1 MVFSS
6 QVFLFLFL
14 PLVLCLYLVLG
25 RWFRNLVLLTAS
37 LFFYA
42 WGEQEVVLLMLTSIA
57 GNYAFG
63 RWLGATLER
72 GARAKGVVALSL
84 VFNLG
89 LLVVFKYANWIWR
102 TLSDLSETL
111 GLSPEG
117 WPAIGEVC
125 GPVLMAMGLIE
136 SPLAADWEI
145 RLPIGISFFTFQ
157 AMSYVLDIYRR
168 EAQVQKNPIHFATY
182 IALFPQLIAG
192 PIVRYRDIALQLVER
207 TVTLAGFSYGVRRFV
222 VGLGKKMLIANIV
235 ALQAD
240 RIFELPL
247 EQISAPLAWF
257 GTLCYTLQIY
267 FDFSGYS
274 DMAIGLGHMFGF
286 RFLEN
291 FNFPYISR
299 SITEFWRRWHISLSS
314 WYRDYLYI
322 PLGGNRC
329 SPLRVYCNLLI
340 VFVLCGLWHGASWS
354 FLVWGLYHGLFLV
367 LERLGLRRSL
377 EKLPSPLRHA
387 YTLVVVMIGWVFFRA
402 TDLEQALGLLG
413 TMAGMG
419 AEGAAR
425 LHPVGLFIDPVLA
438 LALVAGCIGSIPW
451 VRALGQRYERLR
463 SEGRGAGQCLT
474 MDAAAFLS
482 VVLIFLLSA
491 MEMSANTYNPFIYFR
506 F

>member
-1 MVFSS
+1 
-6 QVFLFLFL
+6 
-14 PLVLCLYLVLG
+14 
-25 RWFRNLVLLTAS
+25 LTAS

-42 WGEQEVVLLMLTSIA
+42 WGEQEVVILMLASIV

-63 RWLGATLER
+63 RWLGSAQER
-72 GARAKGVVALSL
+72 GERGKGVVTLSL
-84 VFNLG
+84 VFNLA
-89 LLVVFKYANWIWR
+89 LLVVFKYANWIWE
-102 TLSDLSETL
+102 TLSGLMVEL
-111 GLSPEG
+111 GLSSTGLPV
-117 WPAIGEVC
+117 IGEVC
-125 GPVLMAMGLIE
+125 GPPLMAMGLIDA
-136 SPLAADWEI
+136 PLAADWQI

-157 AMSYVLDIYRR
+157 AMSYVIDIYRR
-168 EAQVQKNPIHFATY
+168 DAEVQKNPIHFATY

-192 PIVRYRDIALQLVER
+192 PIVRYRDIAKQLVER
-207 TVTLAGFSYGVRRFV
+207 TVTLSGFAYGVRRFV

-247 EQISAPLAWF
+247 EQVSAPLAWF

-329 SPLRVYCNLLI
+329 SPLRVYGNLLT
-340 VFVLCGLWHGASWS
+340 VFILCGLWHGASWS

-367 LERLGLRRSL
+367 IERLGLGRGL
-377 EKLPSPLRHA
+377 DKLAKPLRHA
-387 YTLVVVMIGWVFFRA
+387 YTLLVVMIGWVFFRA
-402 TDLEQALGLLG
+402 TDISQAIAMLSA
-413 TMAGMG
+413 MAGFG

-425 LHPVGLFIDPVLA
+425 LQPVGLFVDPVVLLA
-438 LALVAGCIGSIPW
+438 LLAGLIGSMPW
-451 VRALGQRYERLR
+451 VRTLGHYYKRLLTEER
-463 SEGRGAGQCLT
+463 GRGQLWA
-474 MDAAAFLS
+474 MDAASFLA
-482 VVLIFLLSA
+482 VALILLLSA